1 MVQRFNSWGVGGCA
15 FASLLGVEYSN
26 IPSKM
31 TMIRR
36 RKKSISNSIL
46 AAEIP
51 LLSHLNT
58 PHKMGVF
65 EM

>member
-1 MVQRFNSWGVGGCA
+1 
-15 FASLLGVEYSN
+15 VEYSN

-36 RKKSISNSIL
+36 RKKSIPNSIL

-51 LLSHLNT
+51 LLYISI
-58 PHKMGVF
+58 PH
-65 EM
+65 